1 MIFNLTSQLPLSAT
15 EETTVG
21 EQTALMPVDLNRTAA
36 ISYPLISNDKQQ
48 LDSVLY
54 NNNNDNIEDGEEEG
68 ESAYNARSQVITMSC
83 FARPKNTAKHR
94 QKHVN
99 LDKLPDISYNLKLV
113 PKQKGDKML
122 EMLEIEKIKREL
134 AKKQVNLGTNVL

>member
-36 ISYPLISNDKQQ
+36 ISYPLISKDKQQ

-54 NNNNDNIEDGEEEG
+54 NNNNDNDNDGEEEG
-68 ESAYNARSQVITMSC
+68 
-83 FARPKNTAKHR
+83 
-94 QKHVN
+94 
-99 LDKLPDISYNLKLV
+99 
-113 PKQKGDKML
+113 
-122 EMLEIEKIKREL
+122 
-134 AKKQVNLGTNVL
+134 

>member
-54 NNNNDNIEDGEEEG
+54 NNNDNDNDGEEEG
-68 ESAYNARSQVITMSC
+68 
-83 FARPKNTAKHR
+83 
-94 QKHVN
+94 
-99 LDKLPDISYNLKLV
+99 
-113 PKQKGDKML
+113 
-122 EMLEIEKIKREL
+122 
-134 AKKQVNLGTNVL
+134 

>member
-1 MIFNLTSQLPLSAT
+1 
-15 EETTVG
+15 
-21 EQTALMPVDLNRTAA
+21 
-36 ISYPLISNDKQQ
+36 
-48 LDSVLY
+48 
-54 NNNNDNIEDGEEEG
+54 
-68 ESAYNARSQVITMSC
+68 MSC
-83 FARPKNTAKHR
+83 FARPKNTVKHR

-113 PKQKGDKML
+113 PKQTGDKML